1 MTSTLTPVRLTG
13 NFAPLPDETT
23 ATDPPVTGTIPAEL
37 TGWYLRNGPNP
48 HTGASTHCFL
58 GDGMVH
64 SVRLEA
70 DRAACCRIGHRSVVA
85 AWMDHRKVIN
95 GVLWRTRSGCAW
107 RDLPPEYGNWKTVY
121 NRHRRWSGDGT
132 WREVLSGLRVD
143 CDLLDGGEWVLGVD
157 GTAVRAHH
165 HAAGARHE
173 PPKNIP
179 AEVLAPTVLEV
190 SVTPVKST
198 GGSVE

>member
-1 MTSTLTPVRLTG
+1 LCIPVTTLTDDHWAQLKPL
-13 NFAPLPDETT
+13 LPDRT
-23 ATDPPVTGTIPAEL
+23 PIRG
-37 TGWYLRNGPNP
+37 GR
-48 HTGASTHCFL
+48 
-58 GDGMVH
+58 
-64 SVRLEA
+64 
-70 DRAACCRIGHRSVVA
+70 
-85 AWMDHRKVIN
+85 WMDHRKVIN
-95 GVLWRTRSGCAW
+95 GVLWRTRSGSAW

-132 WREVLSGLRVD
+132 WREVLTGLRVD

-157 GTAVRAHH
+157 GTVVRAHH

-173 PPKNIP
+173 PPKDIP

-190 SVTPVKST
+190 DVTPVKST

>member
-1 MTSTLTPVRLTG
+1 MMSVKSAYTMVFDRVSCGVTGLWRVPTIMRVGADRQIFVYTRHDLTDDQWAKLEPL
-13 NFAPLPDETT
+13 LPDRT
-23 ATDPPVTGTIPAEL
+23 PIRG
-37 TGWYLRNGPNP
+37 GR
-48 HTGASTHCFL
+48 
-58 GDGMVH
+58 
-64 SVRLEA
+64 
-70 DRAACCRIGHRSVVA
+70 
-85 AWMDHRKVIN
+85 WMDHRKVIN
-95 GVLWRTRSGCAW
+95 GVLWRTRSGSAW

-132 WREVLSGLRVD
+132 WREVLTGLRVD

-157 GTAVRAHH
+157 GTVVRAHH

-173 PPKNIP
+173 PPKDIP

-190 SVTPVKST
+190 DVTPVKST

>member
-1 MTSTLTPVRLTG
+1 
-13 NFAPLPDETT
+13 
-23 ATDPPVTGTIPAEL
+23 
-37 TGWYLRNGPNP
+37 
-48 HTGASTHCFL
+48 
-58 GDGMVH
+58 
-64 SVRLEA
+64 
-70 DRAACCRIGHRSVVA
+70 
-85 AWMDHRKVIN
+85 MDHRKVIN

-107 RDLPPEYGNWKTVY
+107 RDLPAEYGNWKTVY

-157 GTAVRAHH
+157 GTVVRAHH

-173 PPKNIP
+173 PPKDIP

-190 SVTPVKST
+190 DVTPVKST